1 MTDSSIG
8 IRGVSPFAGTPKDRR
23 QFQSRGERSLAKHAD
38 ATEGDNDTQEA
49 DNEATQ
55 ESLSLDPGRLIDI
68 RV

>member
-8 IRGVSPFAGTPKDRR
+8 IRGVSPFAGTPQGRR
-23 QFQSRGERSLAKHAD
+23 QFHDRGERSLAKHANVAVSD
-38 ATEGDNDTQEA
+38 DEAQEA
-49 DNEATQ
+49 TK

>member
-8 IRGVSPFAGTPKDRR
+8 IRGVSPFAGTPQGRR
-23 QFQSRGERSLAKHAD
+23 QFHDRGGRSLAKHAD
-38 ATEGDNDTQEA
+38 VTEGEDQAQE
-49 DNEATQ
+49 TSQ